1 MNKGLGWFSLAL
13 GAAELFAPGKIASLV
28 GAPGRSAIVR
38 AFGARELAAGAG
50 IFHSPNTAAPVWG
63 RVAGDALDLA
73 ALAALAG
80 PGNPRRQLAL
90 AAPAFFAGAPLLD
103 FLAPPQTAKTDRK
116 SVL

>member
-1 MNKGLGWFSLAL
+1 MSG
-13 GAAELFAPGKIASLV
+13 LV

-80 PGNPRRQLAL
+80 PGNPRRKLAL
-90 AAPAFFAGAPLLD
+90 AALAFVAGATLID
-103 FLAPPQTAKTDRK
+103 ILAARQTADRTSVVWGKRWSVRVNLGGRRFTKKKT
-116 SVL
+116 